1 MTRPAELVHVG
12 ANPKLCFQQ
21 ERSRCG
27 KRKYLLLGELVQTP
41 HSRETP
47 SPHGTLSRCSPLGS
61 SKALTVLSAVLCLL
75 LSSAHRLEPHAG
87 RGLCHPPRRLARRGA
102 QLQAVSFGCSP
113 AQIIRTSTS
122 CRVAT
127 ATPPEIFKEADASG
141 QVRMFLEARET
152 DRKLRDEPRALSG
165 LEPHHGS

>member
-1 MTRPAELVHVG
+1 MGLSLAAVRWVPLKHL
-12 ANPKLCFQQ
+12 LCFPLFCVC
-21 ERSRCG
+21 S
-27 KRKYLLLGELVQTP
+27 
-41 HSRETP
+41 
-47 SPHGTLSRCSPLGS
+47 SPLPTGWS
-61 SKALTVLSAVLCLL
+61 PTRAGASATRLGAWRAGVLNCRLCLL
-75 LSSAHRLEPHAG
+75 AVRL
-87 RGLCHPPRRLARRGA
+87 LKL
-102 QLQAVSFGCSP
+102 
-113 AQIIRTSTS
+113 RTSTS